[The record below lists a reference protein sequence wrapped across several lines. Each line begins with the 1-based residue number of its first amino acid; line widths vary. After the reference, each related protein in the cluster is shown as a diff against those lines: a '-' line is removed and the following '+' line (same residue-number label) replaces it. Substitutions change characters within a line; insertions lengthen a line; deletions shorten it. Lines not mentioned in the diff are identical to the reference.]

1 VPSALVTYRE
11 VATGYPANPTAET
24 ALWKLGQMYVG
35 IKRYDLAARAFS
47 DVATQY
53 PRTEFDAWFRAA
65 DLFDKRLNDD
75 VSAQA
80 AYARVPSQ
88 SPHFKDAQKRLH
100 H

>member
-1 VPSALVTYRE
+1 
-11 VATGYPANPTAET
+11 VATRYPANAAAET

-35 IKRYDLAARAFS
+35 IKRYDLAARAFA
-47 DVATQY
+47 DLATQY
-53 PRTEFDAWFRAA
+53 PRTELDAWFKAA

-80 AYARVPSQ
+80 AYARVPAW